1 MVPISETSITHTT
14 RSLREV
20 KEYERQYL
28 CGLVRSP
35 NTIIASSAQEAI
47 LEIEQKGG
55 TSLSP
60 DALLYM
66 GNEHSGI

>member
-1 MVPISETSITHTT
+1 MVAVSETPAAHIPE
-14 RSLREV
+14 SLREV